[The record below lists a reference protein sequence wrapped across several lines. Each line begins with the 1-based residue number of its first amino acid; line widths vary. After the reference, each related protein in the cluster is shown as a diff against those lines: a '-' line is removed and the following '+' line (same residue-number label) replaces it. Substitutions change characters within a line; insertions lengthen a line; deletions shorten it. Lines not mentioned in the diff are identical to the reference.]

1 MRTMR
6 YLMGPTVVA
15 AIWALR
21 RLHQQKPVDWNTFQR
36 VTRYLKRRTQ
46 VDLDEPIA
54 ANKATHHLGRSTGDD
69 IGELMIT
76 ASKATGTEAPLATDA
91 PYRRS
96 GVSQ

>member
-6 YLMGPTVVA
+6 HLIAPTVVA
-15 AIWALR
+15 VIWALR
-21 RLHQQKPVDWNTFQR
+21 RLYQQKPVDWHTFQR
-36 VTRYLKRRTQ
+36 VTRYFRRRMA

-54 ANKATHHLGRSTGDD
+54 ANKATYHLGRSTGDD
-69 IGELMIT
+69 IGELMIA
-76 ASKATGTEAPLATDA
+76 ASKATGTEAPLATNA